1 MSRKK
6 RESYI
11 SYDQETFLNQKT
23 GAVQRLDNTAWY
35 LKKKITNDGEV
46 GFFLN
51 MHTKFQQMPNTC
63 FAATAERTPELNVP
77 AIKTQI
83 KQFMEVHSESN

>member
-1 MSRKK
+1 MRKK

-11 SYDQETFLNQKT
+11 SYDKEAFLDQKT

-51 MHTKFQQMPNTC
+51 MHTKFQQIKFWN
-63 FAATAERTPELNVP
+63 AAKVISLCNRCQSSKCSKV
-77 AIKTQI
+77 
-83 KQFMEVHSESN
+83 